1 MNASLIKELRD
12 ISGAGMM
19 DCKKALEENDNDI
32 KKATEWLREKG
43 IAKAAKKAGRIA
55 AEGLSTI
62 VTDGNKAVILEI
74 NCETD
79 FVAKNEKFQK
89 FIGDVA
95 DIILSSDAKTNEEAL
110 ALPCEDGTL
119 ADYVTNM
126 TATIGEKIDFRRF
139 ALIKKQDDENFG
151 AYIHMGGKISVLT
164 LIKGASEEVA
174 KDVSMHAAAMR
185 PEYVTREEV
194 PSEQLENEK
203 RILTEQAIAEGKPAE
218 IAEKMVMGRIGKY
231 YKEICLEEQD
241 FVKDNSVT
249 VGKYVSNNGG
259 KIISVTRFEVGEGL
273 EKRKD
278 NFAEEVA
285 AQVKGE

>member
-1 MNASLIKELRD
+1 MNAKLIKELRD

-55 AEGLSTI
+55 AEGLSTVI
-62 VTDGNKAVILEI
+62 TEGNKAVILEI

-79 FVAKNEKFQK
+79 FVAKNEKFQN
-89 FIGDVA
+89 FVNEVA
-95 DIILSSDAKTNEEAL
+95 RTILNSNAKTNEEAL

-119 ADYVTNM
+119 NDAVTNM
-126 TATIGEKIDFRRF
+126 TATIGEKISFRRF
-139 ALIKKQDDENFG
+139 TLLEKSDDQNFG

-164 LIKGASEEVA
+164 LLDGANEEVA

-185 PEYVTREEV
+185 PEYVKKEQVPEEQV
-194 PSEQLENEK
+194 EHEK
-203 RILTEQAIAEGKPAE
+203 KILTEQAIAEGKPAN
-218 IAEKMVMGRIGKY
+218 IAEKMVMGRINKF
-231 YKEICLEEQD
+231 YKEICLEEQE
-241 FVKDNSVT
+241 FVKDNSVS
-249 VGKYVSNNGG
+249 VAKYVSNNGG
-259 KIISVTRFEVGEGL
+259 QIVDVIRYEVGEGL
-273 EKRKD
+273 EKRQE

-285 AQVKGE
+285 A